1 MQKTVITAADLK
13 NSLIEIR
20 QTAAELYRFTE
31 KLTLLKIVHHV
42 AVQVIK
48 SVDGVQK
55 EIKMLSGEK
64 LLDAIE
70 ASKSVLFLEEVVDG
84 DTISDLE
91 SYVLPFAKNL
101 DDVELTRFLSEV
113 TDKVETKY
121 NVMLEKIHE
130 FNALVKDEL
139 E

>member
-101 DDVELTRFLSEV
+101 DDVELTRFF
-113 TDKVETKY
+113 K
-121 NVMLEKIHE
+121 
-130 FNALVKDEL
+130 
-139 E
+139 

>member
-130 FNALVKDEL
+130 FNAQFKE
-139 E
+139 

>member
-48 SVDGVQK
+48 SVDMIQK
-55 EIKMLSGEK
+55 EIKTLSGEK

-70 ASKSVLFLEEVVDG
+70 SSKSVLFLEEVVDG

-121 NVMLEKIHE
+121 NAMLEKIHE